1 METVSYRQFIVIHA
15 IVETNRLPRDK
26 LVHSADKLKIA
37 KPFYLAQLLLIL
49 YLCLVIYTSI
59 TPFNFLLDSHLLP
72 WSWLLAPTPK
82 YIPVFDV
89 ITNIV
94 GYLPFG
100 FLMIF
105 SLYPR
110 LFKWHAF
117 LCTLILG
124 LLFSGSLES
133 LQTYLPTRIPSS
145 IDWYSNT
152 LGVLIGALFAL
163 PFSPQWLSGNK
174 AARIRESIFGEH
186 QGFFL
191 LLLLCP
197 LAQIYPHNAWLGMG
211 DFGFQITRIS
221 PFWSL
226 PLNNASQEILITS
239 LATLSIGTVFL
250 FGMRKTAS
258 PLKLISGLLLFM
270 VLLKLLISQFQF
282 GQTGVSK
289 WWSTSIL
296 MGLAIGFLLIFFA
309 NFLSRKS
316 TWLISIFSLLTL
328 IILVNILPYNPYFF
342 DLLEQLPQGKMI
354 HINGLFAWISII
366 WPFLAM
372 ILLLKNKNSN
382 LK

>member
-1 METVSYRQFIVIHA
+1 MIVIHA
-15 IVETNRLPRDK
+15 IVETNRLPREK
-26 LVHSADKLKIA
+26 LLHSSDQSKKT

-49 YLCLVIYTSI
+49 YLCLVIYTSL
-59 TPFNFLLDSHLLP
+59 TPFNFLLDSHVLP
-72 WSWLLAPTPK
+72 WSWLLAPTPR
-82 YIPVFDV
+82 YIPIFDV

-100 FLMIF
+100 FLMVF

-110 LFKWHAF
+110 LLKWSAF
-117 LCTLILG
+117 IFTLFLGILV
-124 LLFSGSLES
+124 SGCLES

-191 LLLLCP
+191 LMLLCP
-197 LAQIYPHNAWLGMG
+197 LAQIYPQNAWLGMG
-211 DFGFQITRIS
+211 DFGLQLTRIS
-221 PFWSL
+221 PFWSF

-250 FGMRKTAS
+250 FGMRKKVS
-258 PLKLISGLLLFM
+258 PLKLIGGLLFFM
-270 VLLKLLISQFQF
+270 VFLKLLISQFQF
-282 GQTGVSK
+282 GQTGASK
-289 WWSTSIL
+289 WWSISVLVGLVIGLIL
-296 MGLAIGFLLIFFA
+296 TIFA

-316 TWLISIFSLLTL
+316 IWLLGMISLSGL
-328 IILVNILPYNPYFF
+328 IVLVNILPYNPYFYN
-342 DLLEQLPQGKMI
+342 LLEQLPQGKMT

-372 ILLLKNKNSN
+372 ILLLKNRNSN

>member
-1 METVSYRQFIVIHA
+1 MIVIHA
-15 IVETNRLPRDK
+15 IVETNRLPREK
-26 LVHSADKLKIA
+26 LVHSIDKSKKA

-49 YLCLVIYTSI
+49 YLCLVIYTSL

-72 WSWLLAPTPK
+72 WSWLLAPTPR
-82 YIPVFDV
+82 YIPIFDV

-110 LFKWHAF
+110 LLKWPAF
-117 LCTLILG
+117 ITTLFLG
-124 LLFSGSLES
+124 IFVSGCLES
-133 LQTYLPTRIPSS
+133 LQTFLPTRIPSS

-163 PFSPQWLSGNK
+163 PLSPQWLSGNK

-197 LAQIYPHNAWLGMG
+197 LAQIYPQNAWLGMG
-211 DFGFQITRIS
+211 DFGLQMTRIS
-221 PFWSL
+221 PFWSF

-250 FGMRKTAS
+250 FGIRKNAS
-258 PLKLISGLLLFM
+258 PLKLISGLLFFM

-282 GQTGVSK
+282 GQTGASK
-289 WWSTSIL
+289 WWSISVL
-296 MGLAIGFLLIFFA
+296 VGLAIGLLLTFFA

-316 TWLISIFSLLTL
+316 LWLLSMTSILGL
-328 IILVNILPYNPYFF
+328 IILVNILPYNPYFYN
-342 DLLEQLPQGKMI
+342 LLEQLPQGKMI
-354 HINGLFAWISII
+354 HINGLFAWISIV

-372 ILLLKNKNSN
+372 ILLIKSRNSN

>member
-1 METVSYRQFIVIHA
+1 M
-15 IVETNRLPRDK
+15 
-26 LVHSADKLKIA
+26 
-37 KPFYLAQLLLIL
+37 AQLLLIL
-49 YLCLVIYTSI
+49 YLCLVIYTSL

-72 WSWLLAPTPK
+72 WSWLLAPTPR
-82 YIPVFDV
+82 YIPIFDV

-110 LFKWHAF
+110 LLKWSALIITLF
-117 LCTLILG
+117 LGI
-124 LLFSGSLES
+124 FVSGCLES

-163 PFSPQWLSGNK
+163 PFSPQWLSGNR
-174 AARIRESIFGEH
+174 AARIRDLIFGEH

-197 LAQIYPHNAWLGMG
+197 LAQIYPQNTWLGMG
-211 DFGFQITRIS
+211 DFGLQITRIS
-221 PFWSL
+221 PFWSF

-250 FGMRKTAS
+250 FGMRKNAS
-258 PLKLISGLLLFM
+258 PLKLISGLLFFM

-282 GQTGVSK
+282 GQTGASK
-289 WWSTSIL
+289 WWSASVSV
-296 MGLAIGFLLIFFA
+296 GLAIGFLLIFLA
-309 NFLSRKS
+309 SFLSRKS
-316 TWLISIFSLLTL
+316 LWLLAMTSILGL
-328 IILVNILPYNPYFF
+328 IILVNILPYNPYFY
-342 DLLEQLPQGKMI
+342 DLLEQLPQGKMT
-354 HINGLFAWISII
+354 HINGLFAWISIV
-366 WPFLAM
+366 WPFLAI
-372 ILLLKNKNSN
+372 ILLFKSRNSN

>member
-1 METVSYRQFIVIHA
+1 M
-15 IVETNRLPRDK
+15 
-26 LVHSADKLKIA
+26 VHSSDKLKIA

-49 YLCLVIYTSI
+49 YLCLVIYTSL

-72 WSWLLAPTPK
+72 WAWLLAPTPR
-82 YIPVFDV
+82 YIPIFDV

-100 FLMIF
+100 FLMVF

-110 LFKWHAF
+110 LLKWPAF
-117 LCTLILG
+117 IGTLFLG
-124 LLFSGSLES
+124 IFVSGCLES

-174 AARIRESIFGEH
+174 AERIRESIFGEH
-186 QGFFL
+186 QGFLL

-197 LAQIYPHNAWLGMG
+197 FAQIYPQNAWLGMG
-211 DFGFQITRIS
+211 DFGLQITRIS
-221 PFWSL
+221 PFWSF

-239 LATLSIGTVFL
+239 LATLSIGTTFL
-250 FGMRKTAS
+250 FGVRKKAS
-258 PLKLISGLLLFM
+258 PLKLIGGLLIFM
-270 VLLKLLISQFQF
+270 VFLKLLISQFQF
-282 GQTGVSK
+282 GQTGASI
-289 WWSTSIL
+289 WWSASVGV
-296 MGLAIGFLLIFFA
+296 GLATGFLLIFLA

-316 TWLISIFSLLTL
+316 IWKLSMLSLVCLIVF
-328 IILVNILPYNPYFF
+328 VNILPYNPYFF
-342 DLLEQLPQGKMI
+342 NLLEQLPQGKMI
-354 HINGLFAWISII
+354 HINGLFAWISIV

-372 ILLLKNKNSN
+372 ILLLKSRNSSF
-382 LK
+382 K